1 MRDYSTAGVDP
12 TISSLEIEAQER
24 LLTKI
29 KPSLWLKSTGS
40 RTKVFSQSRL
50 LCRLFSVRQ
59 AKCGNLFL
67 NHCGR
72 RYEVNTSHISHSF
85 VVHTR
90 LKGIYVKTLQ
100 SSPQW

>member
-40 RTKVFSQSRL
+40 RTKVFSQKSANPDFYAGYFRFA
-50 LCRLFSVRQ
+50 RPNAGIF
-59 AKCGNLFL
+59 FL
-67 NHCGR
+67 I
-72 RYEVNTSHISHSF
+72 T
-85 VVHTR
+85 VVAGT
-90 LKGIYVKTLQ
+90 K
-100 SSPQW
+100 